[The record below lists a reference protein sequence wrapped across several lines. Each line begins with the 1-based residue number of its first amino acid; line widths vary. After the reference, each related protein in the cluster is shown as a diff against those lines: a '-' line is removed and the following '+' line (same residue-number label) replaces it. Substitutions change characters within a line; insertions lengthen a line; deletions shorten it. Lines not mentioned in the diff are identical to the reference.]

1 MRGPW
6 YITPSAVR
14 DYLRIRGWS
23 EPDFERGHADLLKI
37 AEEIAASGKQPA
49 MLDNGF
55 LRYRT
60 GRAHGRMGLVVSPV
74 PRVEG
79 DLPQLVAVTR
89 SAH

>member
-6 YITPSAVR
+6 YITPSAVH

-23 EPDFERGHADLLKI
+23 ESDYERGLADLI
-37 AEEIAASGKQPA
+37 EIAAEVIAERKQPA
-49 MLDNGF
+49 EMDNGY

-79 DLPQLVAVTR
+79 DLPQLIAVTR
-89 SAH
+89 SH

>member
-1 MRGPW
+1 MKGPW

-23 EPDFERGHADLLKI
+23 ESDYERGVNDLCKI
-37 AEEIAASGKQPA
+37 AEEIATNGKQPA
-49 MLDNGF
+49 FLDNGL

-60 GRAHGRMGLVVSPV
+60 GRAHGRMGLVVSTTPHT
-74 PRVEG
+74 EG

-89 SAH
+89 SIK